1 MTKDE
6 DRAEVNIYYYSNS
19 AADNAHSVLRK
30 YAIVV
35 YENNYNNDNNII
47 NGDANR

>member
-1 MTKDE
+1 MTNDE

-19 AADNAHSVLRK
+19 AADNAHSALRK

-35 YENNYNNDNNII
+35 YENNNNII